1 MSPELAQGA
10 IALPSLHHQVPW
22 TFPQVEN
29 GSILDPKWIHPH
41 HGILMPVNLSIKN
54 VPDALA
60 QQLRERAAR
69 AHRSLQGELM
79 AILEEAVCGPEPLTP
94 SEALERIRSWEL
106 ETRASAAS
114 VIRRDRDA
122 R

>member
-1 MSPELAQGA
+1 
-10 IALPSLHHQVPW
+10 
-22 TFPQVEN
+22 
-29 GSILDPKWIHPH
+29 
-41 HGILMPVNLSIKN
+41 MPVNLSIKN

-106 ETRASAAS
+106 ETQASAAS